1 MRLIL
6 HNIHYTKMK
15 ILAMLANRYGLAPR
29 DDAHNAQ
36 EDSVDTRSKTRR
48 KRDAEALQALGERL
62 VELKPSRLARVP
74 LDERL
79 REEILTAQRVQ
90 ARGARRRQLQLI
102 GKLMRSA
109 DAAAIA
115 EALARLEA
123 GALSVGGDAPASPGE

>member
-1 MRLIL
+1 
-6 HNIHYTKMK
+6 
-15 ILAMLANRYGLAPR
+15 MLPNRNALAPR
-29 DDAHNAQ
+29 NDPQEDDAQ
-36 EDSVDTRSKTRR
+36 EDAVDTRSKTRR

-79 REEILTAQRVQ
+79 REEILTAQRIQ

-102 GKLMRSA
+102 GRLMRSA

-115 EALARLEA
+115 NALARLEA
-123 GALSVGGDAPASPGE
+123 GALTVSGDAAPGPGK

>member
-1 MRLIL
+1 
-6 HNIHYTKMK
+6 
-15 ILAMLANRYGLAPR
+15 MLPNRNALAPR
-29 DDAHNAQ
+29 NDPQEDDAQ
-36 EDSVDTRSKTRR
+36 EDAVDTRSKTRR

-79 REEILTAQRVQ
+79 REEILTAQRIQ

-102 GKLMRSA
+102 GRLMRSA

-115 EALARLEA
+115 NALARLEA
-123 GALSVGGDAPASPGE
+123 GALPVSGDAAPGPGQ

>member
-1 MRLIL
+1 
-6 HNIHYTKMK
+6 
-15 ILAMLANRYGLAPR
+15 MLANRYGLAPR

-123 GALSVGGDAPASPGE
+123 GALSVGGDASAGPGE